1 MYWARG
7 PFDVVIV
14 TTQGL
19 KTSQKLLN
27 RTEGSALQMATTLS
41 IGPALRDTNPG
52 PPALQSSALP
62 TSSSPTAVKI
72 KSPHPL
78 AIFLSSLFIFDLN
91 CGPKKKSKMLI
102 SKEKSVETG

>member
-91 CGPKKKSKMLI
+91 CGPKKNLRC
-102 SKEKSVETG
+102 

>member
-7 PFDVVIV
+7 SFDVVII

-19 KTSQKLLN
+19 KSSQKLLN
-27 RTEGSALQMATTLS
+27 RTEGSTLQMARTLS
-41 IGPALRDTNPG
+41 IGPALRDTNPR
-52 PPALQSSALP
+52 PPALQSSALL

-72 KSPHPL
+72 NVLILLRYFSLPYL
-78 AIFLSSLFIFDLN
+78 FLTKIEVQ
-91 CGPKKKSKMLI
+91 KKCKMLI

>member
-7 PFDVVIV
+7 PFNVVIV

-27 RTEGSALQMATTLS
+27 RTEGSALQTATTLS

-72 KSPHPL
+72 KSHPL

-91 CGPKKKSKMLI
+91 CGPKKI
-102 SKEKSVETG
+102 